1 MATAV
6 KRISAPS
13 SAQIE
18 DVLVA
23 VGLGDWLDKSKTRIF
38 LKSVPTLQAVRISLD
53 ASLQLAPERA
63 TISAVRLGQPAAV
76 QSILAARERSG
87 KEQARV
93 HFRSGS
99 RPEWIDIDSL
109 NVVGQ
114 EKARNLF
121 SVDIDTAAKKRRRPR
136 SDRKLASQKQR
147 KAKRVHSRV
156 SYSQANYVQQK
167 SSESDETTSE
177 NRSVHVHQLRMYM
190 GGSAG
195 SGKTHVIRAIQDLFR
210 VYGKLNWLR
219 VAAST
224 GAAAK
229 HIGGRT
235 LHSLLDIPRYGLKS
249 EEAETR
255 DDSYKRGNM
264 AVEGLGNG
272 KFFIFDRP
280 STISTPNSSTAAASS
295 ATVRE

>member
-121 SVDIDTAAKKRRRPR
+121 SVDIDTAAKRRRRPR

-147 KAKRVHSRV
+147 KAKRVHSRM

-177 NRSVHVHQLRMYM
+177 NRAPFTCTNCGCTWAALP
-190 GGSAG
+190 A
-195 SGKTHVIRAIQDLFR
+195 
-210 VYGKLNWLR
+210 
-219 VAAST
+219 VAKHMSFVQFKICSEFTESST
-224 GAAAK
+224 GFVSQHQPAQ
-229 HIGGRT
+229 RQNT
-235 LHSLLDIPRYGLKS
+235 LVVALYIRC
-249 EEAETR
+249 
-255 DDSYKRGNM
+255 
-264 AVEGLGNG
+264 
-272 KFFIFDRP
+272 
-280 STISTPNSSTAAASS
+280 
-295 ATVRE
+295 